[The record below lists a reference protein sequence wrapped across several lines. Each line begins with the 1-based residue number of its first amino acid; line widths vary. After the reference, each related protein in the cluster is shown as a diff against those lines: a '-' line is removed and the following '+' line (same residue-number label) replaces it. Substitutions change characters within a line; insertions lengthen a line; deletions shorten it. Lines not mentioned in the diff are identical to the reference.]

1 MPPGA
6 VDGAALAGGAD
17 AALDNDG
24 ADEIIGAQSTGGV
37 TMVAFGCAGAVLL
50 LSIVFSY
57 LYVADRRNAKE
68 QNSLSETSSPPH

>member
-1 MPPGA
+1 
-6 VDGAALAGGAD
+6 
-17 AALDNDG
+17 
-24 ADEIIGAQSTGGV
+24 
-37 TMVAFGCAGAVLL
+37 MVAFGCAGAVLL